1 MKYQLAQLNIA
12 RMIYTV
18 EDPRFAGFMD
28 NLDPI
33 NQLAEDSPGF
43 VWRLQ
48 TEEGDATAIRA
59 FEDENI
65 LINLSVWDDIE
76 ALRNYVYKSQHV
88 DFFRERAEWFK
99 PMDEAHMVIWWVP
112 VEHIPGVEEAKER
125 LDILRADGPSPQA
138 FTFAKHFDPVADNQP

>member
-1 MKYQLAQLNIA
+1 MAYHLAQLNIA
-12 RMIYTV
+12 KMIYTV
-18 EDPRFAGFMD
+18 EDPRMAGFMD
-28 NLDPI
+28 NLELI

-65 LINLSVWDDIE
+65 LINLSVWEDIE
-76 ALRNYVYKSQHV
+76 ALKNYVYKSQHV

-99 PMDEAHMVIWWVP
+99 PMDEAHMVMWWIP
-112 VEHIPGVEEAKER
+112 AGHIPDVDEAKER
-125 LDILRADGPSPQA
+125 LDILRADGPTQQA
-138 FTFAKHFDPVADNQP
+138 FTFAKNYEPIPNNQP